1 MSGEPAFIG
10 VLRESLEAEVT
21 SSVASA
27 ALFAAL
33 GAWGARVPSTFVEV
47 VDLVR
52 GPLRVELAVR
62 LGANRAR
69 EVEKRLEDR
78 LRLAEMP
85 TGSLHAVPRGDAF
98 EDVPT
103 SALPKPDGPVVVRV
117 LAGSTLLE
125 TLLVAA
131 LGPRRVEVSADEPAV
146 LVLDAS
152 DPPASWGA
160 DLERAAH
167 AASLVCLYGSGLPAG
182 RDAAA
187 RLASAKVEFVGLDAA
202 HGAVSIVDLLRSRA
216 G

>member
-85 TGSLHAVPRGDAF
+85 TGSLHAVPRDAF
-98 EDVPT
+98 DDVPT

-117 LAGSTLLE
+117 VAGSTVLE

-131 LGPRRVEVSADEPAV
+131 LGPRRVEVSADEPAI
-146 LVLDAS
+146 LILDAS
-152 DPPASWGA
+152 DPPPSWGA
-160 DLERAAH
+160 DLERVAH
-167 AASLVCLYGSGLPAG
+167 AASLVCLYGSELPAG

-187 RLASAKVEFVGLDAA
+187 RLASAKVAFVGLDAA